1 MVVVLLFWGVFML
14 LGVTFKLKTLS
25 VQTKLQMYEVW
36 YKTSQTVQYLDD
48 KE

>member
-1 MVVVLLFWGVFML
+1 MAGVLLFGAVFML
-14 LGVTFKLKTLS
+14 LGVPFKLKTLS

-36 YKTSQTVQYLDD
+36 YKISQTVQYLDH

>member
-1 MVVVLLFWGVFML
+1 MAGVLLFWGVFYA
-14 LGVTFKLKTLS
+14 FKLKTLS